1 MLQSKTIL
9 GLVVAFIIG
18 VGAGA
23 GVYSA
28 ILAPTS
34 KTTTT
39 TTTGPVPTLTI
50 GTLAGPLLTTEQKV
64 AQMFEQKYNN
74 TIKVQVVAE
83 GTTAVAALTALQ
95 SAKSAGSSAPWD
107 IMYGPDVG
115 MSAMISQGDFRQ
127 LDYTLIPN
135 AVNVIP
141 SASPLRPGYGPAAII
156 TVPSMMV
163 YNASALKSIGI
174 TTPLN
179 SVTSLFDPRLQGKI
193 AIQDQSSGWMTMLTF
208 QQMGGCPLLDTS
220 QTCALNLLTQKLLPN
235 KPVFYSS
242 AVQGE
247 TLMTT
252 GQVWVELNSD
262 GRVWD
267 LVQKG
272 FPVQAIIPQEGS
284 WLTFTYVMGTYSSLP
299 VWTERYIDFRLSPQ
313 AELLFAQAANLDPTI
328 TNLQLPAGTY
338 VTPSSQLAALPA
350 YPTLWFGNNSASLVT
365 LWQKAIAGG

>member
-1 MLQSKTIL
+1 MLQSKTML
-9 GLVVAFIIG
+9 GLIIAFIIG

-28 ILAPTS
+28 ILAPAA
-34 KTTTT
+34 KTTST

-50 GTLAGPLLTTEQKV
+50 GTLAGPLLTTEQRV

-74 TIKVQVVAE
+74 AIKVQAVVE

-95 SAKSAGSSAPWD
+95 SAKAAGTPAPWD
-107 IMYGPDVG
+107 LMYGPDVG
-115 MSAMISQGDFRQ
+115 MSAMISQGAFRQ

-135 AVNVIP
+135 AMNVIP
-141 SASPLRPGYGPAAII
+141 AASPLRPGYGPAAII

-163 YNASALKSIGI
+163 YNASALKAAGI

-179 SVTSLFDPRLQGKI
+179 SVTALFDPRLQGKV
-193 AIQDQSSGWMTMLTF
+193 AIQDQSAGWWTMLTF
-208 QQMGGCPLLDTS
+208 QQMGGCPLLDPA
-220 QTCALNLLTQKLLPN
+220 QTCALNTLTQKLLPN
-235 KPVFYSS
+235 KPVFFTS
-242 AVQGE
+242 AASGE
-247 TLMTT
+247 ALMTT

-272 FPVQAIIPQEGS
+272 FPVQAVIPQEGS
-284 WLTFTYVMGTYSSLP
+284 WLTFTYMMGTYSALS
-299 VWTERYIDFRLSPQ
+299 VWTERYIDFRLSPA

-328 TNLQLPAGTY
+328 TNLQLPSGTF

-350 YPTLWFGNNSASLVT
+350 YPTLWFGNNSANLVT